1 MFMYPPPFFGGPIHQ
16 SPGFPYNVGAVPE
29 FATASPGKMPAVRPP
44 LMGSMASPMGAPMGP
59 MGTPMYPGQQQQHPM
74 FYGFQHPGMM
84 APHHMMGGAEYG
96 AMAMG
101 AGAYEGE
108 DMEYAPAQRHPGVP
122 IAGPPARA
130 KHSARPV
137 PTSSD
142 SRRDVRF
149 AGVSEAP
156 PKLATRRKYQSDL

>member
-1 MFMYPPPFFGGPIHQ
+1 MFI
-16 SPGFPYNVGAVPE
+16 PGFPYNVGAVPE
-29 FATASPGKMPAVRPP
+29 FAAAPGKMPAVRPP
-44 LMGSMASPMGAPMGP
+44 PMGSMANPMGGAPMGP
-59 MGTPMYPGQQQQHPM
+59 MGMPMYPGQQPQPPV

-84 APHHMMGGAEYG
+84 GMAP
-96 AMAMG
+96 
-101 AGAYEGE
+101 GAYEG
-108 DMEYAPAQRHPGVP
+108 DATDYAPAQRHPGVP

-137 PTSSD
+137 PTTFD

-156 PKLATRRKYQSDL
+156 PKLATRRECHVVLV